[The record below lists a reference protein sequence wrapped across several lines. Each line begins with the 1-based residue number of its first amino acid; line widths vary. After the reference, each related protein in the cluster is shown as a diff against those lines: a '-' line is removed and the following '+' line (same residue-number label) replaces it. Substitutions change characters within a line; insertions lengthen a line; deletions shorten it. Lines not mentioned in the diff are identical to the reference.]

1 MAPPAADDDDGAMAA
16 SAAGRFTETGLD
28 EPLVRGSVNHERS
41 SVESQRRSSQLDRRS
56 SRLSAHD
63 RASLVTHGD
72 WQTFLWDSFAL
83 MFGGTQLGYAMGQM
97 GWAWGSAWLAFSARC
112 SQRYS

>member
-1 MAPPAADDDDGAMAA
+1 MASP
-16 SAAGRFTETGLD
+16 LD
-28 EPLVRGSVNHERS
+28 ESGSTTQPLVESRS
-41 SVESQRRSSQLDRRS
+41 SVNRDDAPSRS

-72 WQTFLWDSFAL
+72 WKTFLFDSFAL

-97 GWAWGSAWLAFSARC
+97 GLIDPMMRLPLTPLSETRWGTLNKAIDEC
-112 SQRYS
+112 TK